1 MVAGLPDAI
10 EPLISGLT
18 LDERIAWGMS
28 AAGDSLEVN
37 IHLLS
42 FSNDLQ
48 VSIRKQQIN
57 FIPRGCLLGSIT
69 SEFLSSIMCLALSQF
84 RKVFT

>member
-1 MVAGLPDAI
+1 MRAPFFMAAGQPDAI

-37 IHLLS
+37 IQPRS
-42 FSNDLQ
+42 DEKSSSSLQ
-48 VSIRKQQIN
+48 VSVFRAAY
-57 FIPRGCLLGSIT
+57 SICT
-69 SEFLSSIMCLALSQF
+69 
-84 RKVFT
+84 